1 MNAPN
6 NARAYPARIDRLARL
21 PVFFA
26 LTGKRAVVAGGSAAA
41 AWKMELLSAC
51 GAQVEVF
58 TAAPCEELLALANAP
73 PGGDILVTHRG
84 WTADDLAGAA
94 IAIGAF
100 DNDDDAGRFATAAR
114 AAGVPVNVIDRPAFC
129 DFSFGAIV
137 NRSPLIIAISTDG
150 AAPVFAQAIRA
161 RIEALLPQGF
171 ARWTA
176 AASRW
181 RAAVKNSGLSFA
193 ARRSFWHLFT
203 ARALDAPEHRP
214 DEQDFAALVNEVRA
228 LGAAAEQGS
237 VTTVTADPD
246 DAGLLT
252 LRTVRTLQTADVLIH
267 DDEIAPVILDFARR
281 EAQRVAVAPWQPGID
296 ELMNRLAADGKR
308 VVRLAGAMP
317 PRADASRAAVAAP

>member
-1 MNAPN
+1 MNAPH
-6 NARAYPARIDRLARL
+6 NARAHVARIDRLARL

-26 LTGKRAVVAGGSAAA
+26 LTGKRAVVAGGNAAA
-41 AWKMELLSAC
+41 AWKVELLSAC
-51 GAQVEVF
+51 GARVDVYAGE
-58 TAAPCEELLALANAP
+58 PCEELLALANAP
-73 PGGDILVTHRG
+73 PGGNILVTHRG

-181 RAAVKNSGLSFA
+181 RAAVKTSGLSFA
-193 ARRSFWHLFT
+193 ARRSFWHRFT

-214 DEQDFAALVNEVRA
+214 DESDFAELMTQVRA
-228 LGAAAEQGS
+228 LGDTAERGS
-237 VTTVTADPD
+237 VITVEADPD

-281 EAQRVAVAPWQPGID
+281 EAQRIAIAPWQPGID
-296 ELMNRLAADGKR
+296 ELMDRLAADGKR

-317 PRADASRAAVAAP
+317 PRADASRAAAVAR